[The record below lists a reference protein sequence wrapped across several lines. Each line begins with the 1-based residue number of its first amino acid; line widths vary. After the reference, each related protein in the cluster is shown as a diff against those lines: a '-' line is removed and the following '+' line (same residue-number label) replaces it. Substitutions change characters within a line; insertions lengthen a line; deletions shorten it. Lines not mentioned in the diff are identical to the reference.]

1 MHNDHPRAYGAGKGG
16 IGSVYKT
23 ASGEFIK
30 DEGGV
35 SVTAGDDEM
44 RKITGRV
51 ADIHKPLVSPSQCA
65 KAGQRIYLDDTG
77 G

>member
-1 MHNDHPRAYGAGKGG
+1 MDRAREATAGNGRL
-16 IGSVYKT
+16 YKT

-30 DEGGV
+30 HEGGV
-35 SVTAGDDEM
+35 SVTAGDAYNEM

-65 KAGQRIYLDDTG
+65 KAGN
-77 G
+77 